1 LRYNDDVTTND
12 NSWLNANAS
21 HVSTDSEISLDTTR
35 YVLTIEE
42 ASRLFAEGG
51 VPRSPRTITRF
62 CQLGDL
68 DCLRVET
75 EKNFKYLIDRNSVE
89 ERIKQLQQA
98 LQFSNKTS
106 PDMSSHVETNNE
118 TQPDMSR
125 QAEQARETPA
135 RDEEAEYLAK
145 RVEELENE
153 NIHLKISKAANEQVI
168 NQLHGERK
176 EYITQMQSMSFQ
188 LGEATAK
195 LQLLDAP
202 RPEPEARHVETE
214 PVEQVSDAV
223 EVLSE
228 PAPAPTP
235 QAAPAAAEPMPE
247 KRGFFDRL
255 LGR

>member
-1 LRYNDDVTTND
+1 VTTND
-12 NSWLNANAS
+12 NPWLSANAS
-21 HVSTDSEISLDTTR
+21 HVSTDGETSLDTAR

-98 LQFSNKTS
+98 LHFSNKTS
-106 PDMSSHVETNNE
+106 PDMSSYVETNKE

-125 QAEQARETPA
+125 QTEQARETPA

-145 RVEELENE
+145 RVEELKNE

-168 NQLHGERK
+168 NQLHSERK
-176 EYITQMQSMSFQ
+176 EYITQMQNMSFQ

-202 RPEPEARHVETE
+202 RGAPEARHVETE
-214 PVEQVSDAV
+214 PVEQEREAV
-223 EVLSE
+223 EVPSE

-235 QAAPAAAEPMPE
+235 PAAPAAAEPTPE
-247 KRGFFDRL
+247 KRGF
-255 LGR
+255 LGRMFGR